1 MNAPQAQVEDLIRL
15 LSNIHYRKL
24 TTICGEYDLKKSGKK
39 IEVIKRLIST
49 VDEKTLRERAMECM
63 GISKQIL
70 NHGWVPQHRVMKDK
84 EVENLLDKFGIRKN
98 QLPKV
103 LDGDPVAMLLGARP
117 GDVLEIT
124 RKRETSG
131 ENKYYR
137 VVVRALR

>member
-1 MNAPQAQVEDLIRL
+1 MEDLIRL

-24 TTICGEYDLKKSGKK
+24 TAICGEYDLKKSGKK
-39 IEVIKRLIST
+39 VAVIKRLIDT
-49 VDEKTLRERAMECM
+49 VDEKTLREKAMEAM
-63 GISKQIL
+63 GISKKIL
-70 NHGWVPQHRVMKDK
+70 GHEWVPEHRVMKDA
-84 EVENLLDKFGIRKN
+84 EVKKLLKKFGIRKN

-124 RKRETSG
+124 RERETSG
-131 ENKYYR
+131 KNRYYR